1 MKATRTASLSA
12 CRPRCR
18 RCRYPCTPQ
27 EYMLDHHACWT
38 TIHAGPHARRDAR
51 THTTRVTHVRVLVH
65 TSSPSKL
72 KRDTRVTHVRVLVHC
87 DVCVWADPALV
98 CEESHVQSIQAEERQ
113 GFGGVIPCASRPG
126 SLTPPPRFPHATAPA
141 PSRHRPGASS
151 GHLQAIDTT
160 LAAISTYSCAI
171 AHSDTNSHPSTNR
184 SSSLSMRAS
193 SLVLAAI
200 ACGAAGAS

>member
-1 MKATRTASLSA
+1 MRNHTSWAPVREPTHTHTHSTHTPLAHKLNESDAHSVTRHAARAADDAATPA
-12 CRPRCR
+12 
-18 RCRYPCTPQ
+18 
-27 EYMLDHHACWT
+27 HHACWT
-38 TIHAGPHARRDAR
+38 TMHAGPHARRDAR
-51 THTTRVTHVRVLVH
+51 THTTRVTH
-65 TSSPSKL
+65 TCP
-72 KRDTRVTHVRVLVHC
+72 C
-87 DVCVWADPALV
+87 PC
-98 CEESHVQSIQAEERQ
+98 SHVQSIQAEERQ
-113 GFGGVIPCASRPG
+113 GFGGVSLCASRPG

-141 PSRHRPGASS
+141 PSRHRPELGASS